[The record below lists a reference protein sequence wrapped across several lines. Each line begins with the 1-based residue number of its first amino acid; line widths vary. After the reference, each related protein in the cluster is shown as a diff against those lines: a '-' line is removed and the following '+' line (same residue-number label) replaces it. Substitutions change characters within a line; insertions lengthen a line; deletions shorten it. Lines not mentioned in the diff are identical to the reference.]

1 MATVPAN
8 EVHPC
13 PHCRDQFWFRRAS
26 ANRQH
31 LIWVDRTITAFR
43 RSERIAPAQV
53 RPRAGWEC
61 GSCGR
66 VADQTTAAGLDQ
78 VWLRLGRW
86 PNVGVE
92 R

>member
-1 MATVPAN
+1 VATVPAN

-13 PHCRDQFWFRRAS
+13 PHCRDQLWFRRA
-26 ANRQH
+26 AADRQH

-43 RSERIAPAQV
+43 RSEQIEPERV

-66 VADQTTAAGLDQ
+66 VANETVAASLDK
-78 VWLRLGRW
+78 VWLQLGRW
-86 PNVGVE
+86 LAAGTG
-92 R
+92 